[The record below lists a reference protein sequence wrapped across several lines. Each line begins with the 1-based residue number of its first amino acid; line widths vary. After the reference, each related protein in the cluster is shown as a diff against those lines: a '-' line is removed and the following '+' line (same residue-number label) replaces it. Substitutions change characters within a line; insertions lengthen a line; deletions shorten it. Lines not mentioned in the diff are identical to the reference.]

1 MEKSKAAQT
10 SAVMIKLPDF
20 KVLLSVYVTEKS
32 KFAVPSN
39 EMHMFRK
46 ILTKLEFLIFWGKD
60 QLTSKQFIF
69 LSSVLVGI
77 SSALAVI
84 VLKSFAHWVFSSATY
99 INSIL
104 KLSFM
109 NSLLPIIGIL
119 LTVFVVKKVLGGTIE
134 KGTSQI
140 LYAVA
145 KKAGIIPKKQ
155 MYAQII
161 TSSLTVGLGG
171 SAGLESPIVITGA
184 AFGSNYAQK
193 YKLSYKERTLLI
205 GCGVAAGIAAAFN
218 APIAGVLFAIEVLL
232 VDVSISAFT
241 PIMIAA
247 ATGALVSAIALDESI
262 LLTFKQQQT
271 FNYHNI
277 PYYLLLG
284 VFTGFIAV
292 FYSRNFQKT
301 ENFFSR
307 LRLGPYKKALFGA
320 SLLAMIIFIFPTLFG
335 EGYESIRVLS
345 EKDPGQLLENTLF
358 SDFRNNAWVLLLFIG
373 ITMFLK
379 AFATGITLGSG
390 GNGGNFAPSLFL
402 GSYTGFFFSKFLNLT
417 GLTKLPV
424 SNFTMV
430 GMAGILSGLFHAPL
444 TAIFLI
450 AEITGGYDLMIPLM
464 MVSSISFAISKKF
477 EKHSLDVKSLAKKG
491 HVFTSNKDTNILST
505 LDTEKIIQTDYITI
519 SPDENLEKLVE
530 LISHSN
536 QVIFGVVN
544 NEDELL
550 GTVYFNDIR
559 EIIFSN
565 FKVKYTPVRD
575 IMSKPEQ
582 VVSPTDTMESVMDKF
597 EKSKIPFLPVLKNG
611 KYYGFISK
619 SVALEAYREKLKSLT
634 IE

>member
-1 MEKSKAAQT
+1 
-10 SAVMIKLPDF
+10 
-20 KVLLSVYVTEKS
+20 
-32 KFAVPSN
+32 
-39 EMHMFRK
+39 MFRK
-46 ILTKLEFLIFWGKD
+46 LFNKLEELIVWGQSK
-60 QLTSKQFIF
+60 LTNKQFIF

-77 SSALAVI
+77 SAALAVI
-84 VLKSFAHWVFSSATY
+84 VLKTFAHWVYAFAIR
-99 INSIL
+99 INKILNLNFIDSIL
-104 KLSFM
+104 
-109 NSLLPIIGIL
+109 PILGIL

-145 KKAGIIPKKQ
+145 KKASIIPKKQ
-155 MYAQII
+155 MYAQIV

-193 YKLSYKERTLLI
+193 YKLRYKDRTLLI

-247 ATGALVSAIALDESI
+247 ATGALVSAIALDETI
-262 LLTFKQQQT
+262 LLSFKQQQT

-277 PYYLLLG
+277 PYYVLLG
-284 VFTGFIAV
+284 LCTGFIAV
-292 FYSRNFQKT
+292 YYSRNFQRV
-301 ENFFSR
+301 EHFFTR
-307 LRLGPYKKALFGA
+307 LRLSPYKKAFFGA
-320 SLLAMIIFIFPTLFG
+320 SLLAMLIFIFPTLFG
-335 EGYESIRVLS
+335 EGYESIKILS
-345 EKDPGQLLENTLF
+345 ENDPGQLLENTLF
-358 SDFRNNAWVLLLFIG
+358 SSLRNNNWALLLFVG
-373 ITMFLK
+373 CAVMLK
-379 AFATGITLGSG
+379 VFATGITIGSG

-402 GSYTGFFFSKFLNLT
+402 GSYVGFFFSKLLNLI
-417 GLTKLPV
+417 GLAKLPV

-464 MVSSISFAISKKF
+464 IVSSISFAISKRF
-477 EKHSLDVKSLAKKG
+477 EKHSMDVKNLARKG
-491 HVFTSNKDTNILST
+491 NAFTSNKDTNILST
-505 LDTEKIIQTDYITI
+505 IDTEKIIQTDYLTVTA
-519 SPDENLEKLVE
+519 DENLEKLVD

-536 QVIFGVVN
+536 QVVFAVVSS
-544 NEDELL
+544 DKELL
-550 GTVYFNDIR
+550 GVIHFNDIR

-565 FKVKYTPVRD
+565 FKVKYTPVKEV
-575 IMSKPEQ
+575 MSDPKEIIY
-582 VVSPTDTMESVMDKF
+582 PTDSMETVMNKF
-597 EKSKIPFLPVLKNG
+597 ETSKVAFLPVLKNG

-619 SVALEAYREKLKSLT
+619 SIALEEYRSKLKSMT
-634 IE
+634 ID

>member
-1 MEKSKAAQT
+1 MFKKYISKLENIIALSQ
-10 SAVMIKLPDF
+10 S
-20 KVLLSVYVTEKS
+20 LLS
-32 KFAVPSN
+32 P
-39 EMHMFRK
+39 
-46 ILTKLEFLIFWGKD
+46 
-60 QLTSKQFIF
+60 KQFIF

-84 VLKSFAHWVFSSATY
+84 ILKTFAYWVFRFATY
-99 INSIL
+99 VTIHTNIFKIGLL
-104 KLSFM
+104 KIM
-109 NSLLPIIGIL
+109 LPVIGIM
-119 LTVFVVKKVLGGTIE
+119 LTVFVIKRFLGGTIE

-145 KKAGIIPKKQ
+145 KKASIIPRKQ
-155 MYAQII
+155 MYAQIV

-193 YKLSYKERTLLI
+193 YKLNYKDRTLLI

-247 ATGALVSAIALDESI
+247 ATGALVSAIALDETI
-262 LLTFKQQQT
+262 LLNFTSRQT

-277 PYYLLLG
+277 PYYILLG
-284 VFTGFIAV
+284 IFTGFVAV
-292 FYSRNFQKT
+292 FYARNFQRT
-301 ENFFSR
+301 EHFFSHIR
-307 LRLGPYKKALFGA
+307 LSPYKKALFGA
-320 SLLAMIIFIFPTLFG
+320 SILALLIFIFPTLFG
-335 EGYESIRVLS
+335 EGYESIRTLS
-345 EKDPGQLLENTLF
+345 DKDPSELLENTLF
-358 SDFRNNAWVLLLFIG
+358 RGFRDNSWALLAFVG
-373 ITMFLK
+373 CSFMLK

-402 GSYTGFFFSKFLNLT
+402 GSYVGFYFSKLLNLT
-417 GLTKLPV
+417 GLTNLPI

-450 AEITGGYDLMIPLM
+450 AEITGGYGLMIPLM
-464 MVSSISFAISKKF
+464 IVSSISFAISKRF
-477 EKHSLDVKSLAKKG
+477 EVHSLDVKGLAKKG
-491 HVFTSNKDTNILST
+491 HVFTSNKDANVLST
-505 LDTEKIIQTDYITI
+505 LDTNAIIQRDYLTI
-519 SPDENLEKLVE
+519 SPEENLEKLVD

-536 QVIFGVVN
+536 QVIFPVVSKEN
-544 NEDELL
+544 QLL
-550 GTVYFNDIR
+550 GIVHFNDIR
-559 EIIFSN
+559 EIIFNSYR
-565 FKVKYTPVRD
+565 VKYTMVKE
-575 IMSKPEQ
+575 IMVQPIAVIYPFNS
-582 VVSPTDTMESVMDKF
+582 MEVVMDKF
-597 EKSKIPFLPVLKNG
+597 ESSKKAYLPVISDD

-619 SVALEAYREKLKSLT
+619 SEALEAYRTKLKSMT